1 MGVFEITC
9 LIMCWVSVS
18 VCLFGLIFSVVECIR
33 SRREERNKTRKYIS
47 QGEIKEFLELV
58 KKERSDQGHDSM
70 GDNR

>member
-33 SRREERNKTRKYIS
+33 SRREERPIPRKPS
-47 QGEIKEFLELV
+47 KEEV
-58 KKERSDQGHDSM
+58 KKCLEILKSQYPDEGHDSM
-70 GDNR
+70 GDNS

>member
-33 SRREERNKTRKYIS
+33 SRREERPIPKKPSKEEVRKCLEILKS
-47 QGEIKEFLELV
+47 QYPDE
-58 KKERSDQGHDSM
+58 GHDSKE
-70 GDNR
+70 DKK